1 MHHLILRFVICSVL
15 LVHVGCSLQRQSDFF
30 VPKDEWQSYS
40 TPEEAGFDSQKLE
53 EAIEF
58 ANSIGSAA
66 VFVVYRGAVLV
77 DWGET
82 SRRFKCHSMRKSL
95 LSALY
100 GIYIDDGTI
109 DVNKTL
115 GEMGIDEFPN
125 TLTEQEKR
133 ARIVDL
139 LSARSGIYLP
149 AASEPAR
156 NVKPPR
162 GSHPPGT
169 HWCYNNWDFNT
180 LLTIFEQ
187 ETGKRIFAEFDKQF
201 AKPLQMEHFDP
212 SHGYYHY
219 ERDKSMHP
227 AYPFRMSARDLARF
241 GLLFL
246 NKGRWGNKQIL
257 SEEYVKLSTSLVS
270 HDPSHYTGSGYGYMW
285 WVNQAE
291 PFKANGMFSALGSG
305 EHSIDIL
312 PGADIVL
319 VHRPNTY
326 LWQRISF
333 QQRRK
338 LIQLVLDAKIGEPD
352 QNPDLIP
359 VSSPSPS
366 FKSLQ
371 MTEGE
376 KNSYVGK
383 YLNDGGKSPFII
395 DNVDGQ
401 LKADFGEGN
410 VNLFKLSKDHFI
422 IEDYNDNVYFITDG
436 EENRELISINT
447 LIMDGDCYL
456 EKGDPDKAFTFYKKA
471 EKYYGDDPRVIICLE
486 DVKRLRERK

>member
-1 MHHLILRFVICSVL
+1 MHYLILRSVICAAVFFHFSCSV
-15 LVHVGCSLQRQSDFF
+15 HRQSEFYI
-30 VPKDEWQSYS
+30 PGDEWQSYS

-53 EAIEF
+53 EAVAF
-58 ANSIGSAA
+58 ADSLGSAA

-82 SRRFKCHSMRKSL
+82 SRRFKCHSMRKSF

-100 GIYIDDGTI
+100 GIYLDNGTI

-115 GEMGIDEFPN
+115 GELGIDDFPN
-125 TLTEQEKR
+125 TLTKQEKS

-156 NVKPPR
+156 NQKPPR
-162 GSHPPGT
+162 GSYPPGA
-169 HWCYNNWDFNT
+169 HWCYNNWDFNA

-187 ETGKRIFAEFDKQF
+187 ETGEKIFKAFDNHF
-201 AKPLQMEHFDP
+201 ANPLQMEHFDP
-212 SHGYYHY
+212 SHGFYHY

-257 SEEYVKLSTSLVS
+257 SEDYVNMSTSLVS

-291 PFKANGMFSALGSG
+291 PFRSHGMFSALGSG

-312 PGADIVL
+312 PGIDMVL

-326 LWQRISF
+326 LWQRISY
-333 QQRRK
+333 QQRRQ
-338 LIQLVLDAKIGEPD
+338 LIQMVLDAKMDVTNP
-352 QNPDLIP
+352 NPDLIP
-359 VSSPSPS
+359 ASSPSPS

-371 MTEGE
+371 MKEDE
-376 KNSYVGK
+376 KNSYTGK
-383 YLNDGGKSPFII
+383 YLSEGDKFPFII
-395 DNVDGQ
+395 KNIDGQ
-401 LKADFGEGN
+401 LKADFGEGE
-410 VNLFKLSKDHFI
+410 VNLFKLGEEHFLI
-422 IEDYNDNVYFITDG
+422 DDWNDDVYFITD
-436 EENRELISINT
+436 EEGNRELISINT
-447 LIMDGDCYL
+447 LILEGDYYL
-456 EKGDPDKAFTFYKKA
+456 DKGDLGKALTYYKKA
-471 EKYYGDDPRVIICLE
+471 EKYYGDDPRVITCLE
-486 DVKRLRERK
+486 DVKRLREKK